1 MGLDLCCEKKIAKN
15 SYKSLDPSNEP
26 DISAQ
31 KYVSEKDDFY
41 EEVEK
46 TNNVLTY
53 VRLIDYMNLLENFTL
68 ETATVTFGGEL
79 KTQFSR
85 KDAFLSQEMN
95 VDEFQSFIENKLYQ
109 INEIKDLKGNNET
122 MMTNFK
128 QIARNIF
135 EGLQLKLRQTYNN
148 NNDPYIMTKKILI
161 PLGVIFCVSNIIGKV
176 KLIFDLFKNE
186 ANKFTKSEELNLYL
200 ITSFIT
206 CSYCLVNAKYQFD
219 RKNTDD
225 LKDRL
230 NVSELKDS
238 KNLVKVFNEKF
249 FDKEELSWEEFKEK
263 FNMKDG
269 GFQWLLSA
277 KGIRKLLEE
286 NNV

>member
-15 SYKSLDPSNEP
+15 SYKSLAPSNEP

-31 KYVSEKDDFY
+31 KYVSEKDDYY
-41 EEVEK
+41 EVVEK

-53 VRLIDYMNLLENFTL
+53 IQLIDYMNLLENFTL
-68 ETATVTFGGEL
+68 ETATVPFAGEL

-85 KDAFLSQEMN
+85 KDAFLSQEISK
-95 VDEFQSFIENKLYQ
+95 DEFQSFIENKLYQ

-135 EGLQLKLRQTYNN
+135 EGLQLKLGQTYNN

-206 CSYCLVNAKYQFD
+206 CSYCLVNAKYKFD

-263 FNMKDG
+263 FKKDG

>member
-15 SYKSLDPSNEP
+15 SYKSLAPSNET
-26 DISAQ
+26 DISEQ
-31 KYVSEKDDFY
+31 KYVSEKDDYY
-41 EEVEK
+41 EVVEK

-53 VRLIDYMNLLENFTL
+53 IQLIDYMNLLENFTL
-68 ETATVTFGGEL
+68 ETATVQFAGKL

-85 KDAFLSQEMN
+85 KDAFLSQEIN
-95 VDEFQSFIENKLYQ
+95 IDEFQSFIENKLYQ

-135 EGLQLKLRQTYNN
+135 EGLQLKLGQTYNN
-148 NNDPYIMTKKILI
+148 NNERYIMTKKILI
-161 PLGVIFCVSNIIGKV
+161 PLGVIFCVSKVIGKV

-219 RKNTDD
+219 RKKTDD

-263 FNMKDG
+263 FKKDG

>member
-15 SYKSLDPSNEP
+15 SYKSLAPSNEP

-31 KYVSEKDDFY
+31 KYVSEKDDYY
-41 EEVEK
+41 EVVEK

-53 VRLIDYMNLLENFTL
+53 IHLIDYMNLLENFTL
-68 ETATVTFGGEL
+68 ETATVPFAGEL

-135 EGLQLKLRQTYNN
+135 KGLQLKLGQTYNN

-161 PLGVIFCVSNIIGKV
+161 PLGVIFCVSNVIGKV

-263 FNMKDG
+263 FKKDG

>member
-15 SYKSLDPSNEP
+15 SYKSLAPSNEP

-31 KYVSEKDDFY
+31 KYVSEKDDYY
-41 EEVEK
+41 EVVEK

-53 VRLIDYMNLLENFTL
+53 IHLIDYMNLLENFTL
-68 ETATVTFGGEL
+68 ETATVPFAGEL

-95 VDEFQSFIENKLYQ
+95 VEEFQSFIENKLYQ

-135 EGLQLKLRQTYNN
+135 KGLQLKLGQTYNN

-161 PLGVIFCVSNIIGKV
+161 PLGVIFCVSNVIGKV

-263 FNMKDG
+263 FKKDG

>member
-15 SYKSLDPSNEP
+15 SYKSLAPSNEP

-31 KYVSEKDDFY
+31 KYVSEKDDYY
-41 EEVEK
+41 EVVEK

-53 VRLIDYMNLLENFTL
+53 IQLIDYMNLLENFTL
-68 ETATVTFGGEL
+68 ETATVPFAGEL

-85 KDAFLSQEMN
+85 KDAFLSQEISK
-95 VDEFQSFIENKLYQ
+95 DEFQSFIENKLYQ

-135 EGLQLKLRQTYNN
+135 EGLQLKLGQTYNN

-263 FNMKDG
+263 FKKDG

>member
-15 SYKSLDPSNEP
+15 SYKSLAPSNEP

-31 KYVSEKDDFY
+31 KYVSEKDDYY
-41 EEVEK
+41 EVVEK

-53 VRLIDYMNLLENFTL
+53 IHLIDYMNLLENFTL
-68 ETATVTFGGEL
+68 ETATVPFAGEL

-85 KDAFLSQEMN
+85 KDAFLSQEISK
-95 VDEFQSFIENKLYQ
+95 DEFQSFIENKLYQ

-135 EGLQLKLRQTYNN
+135 EGLQLKLGQTYNN

-263 FNMKDG
+263 FKKDG

>member
-1 MGLDLCCEKKIAKN
+1 MGLNLCCEKKIVKN
-15 SYKSLDPSNEP
+15 SFQSLAPSNEP
-26 DISAQ
+26 EISQQ
-31 KYVSEKDDFY
+31 KYKSQNDDFY

-46 TNNVLTY
+46 NNNVLTY
-53 VRLIDYMNLLENFTL
+53 IQLIDYMNLLENFTL
-68 ETATVTFGGEL
+68 ETATVPFSREL

-148 NNDPYIMTKKILI
+148 NNDPYIMTKKVLI
-161 PLGVIFCVSNIIGKV
+161 PLGVIFCISNVIGKV

-206 CSYCLVNAKYQFD
+206 CSYCMVNAKYQFD
-219 RKNTDD
+219 KKNTDD
-225 LKDRL
+225 LNARL
-230 NVSELKDS
+230 KVSELKDS

-263 FNMKDG
+263 FKKDG

-286 NNV
+286 NDV

>member
-15 SYKSLDPSNEP
+15 SYKSLAPSNEP

-31 KYVSEKDDFY
+31 KYVSEKDDYY
-41 EEVEK
+41 EVVEK

-53 VRLIDYMNLLENFTL
+53 IHLIDYMNLLENFTL
-68 ETATVTFGGEL
+68 ETATVQFAGKL

-85 KDAFLSQEMN
+85 KDAFLSQEIN
-95 VDEFQSFIENKLYQ
+95 IDEFQSFIENKLYQ

-135 EGLQLKLRQTYNN
+135 EGLQLKLGQTYNN
-148 NNDPYIMTKKILI
+148 NNERYIMTKKILI
-161 PLGVIFCVSNIIGKV
+161 PLGVIFCVSKVIGKV

-219 RKNTDD
+219 RKKTDD

-263 FNMKDG
+263 FKKDG

>member
-1 MGLDLCCEKKIAKN
+1 MGLDICCEKKQVKN
-15 SYKSLDPSNEP
+15 SFQSLAPSNEP
-26 DISAQ
+26 NISLQ
-31 KYVSEKDDFY
+31 KYTSPNDSSY
-41 EEVEK
+41 EDIETK
-46 TNNVLTY
+46 YNVLTY
-53 VRLIDYMNLLENFTL
+53 IKLIDYMNLLENFTL
-68 ETATVTFGGEL
+68 ETATVQFAGEL

-85 KDAFLSQEMN
+85 KDAFLSQEIN
-95 VDEFQSFIENKLYQ
+95 VDEFQSFIENKLYK
-109 INEIKDLKGNNET
+109 INEIKDLRGNNEE
-122 MMTNFK
+122 MMNIFK
-128 QIARNIF
+128 QIAKNIF
-135 EGLQLKLRQTYNN
+135 EGLQLKLRQNFKDDSFN
-148 NNDPYIMTKKILI
+148 MTKKNLI
-161 PLGVIFCVSNIIGKV
+161 PLGVIFCASNVIGKV

-206 CSYCLVNAKYQFD
+206 CSYCLVNAKYKFD

-263 FNMKDG
+263 FKKDG

>member
-15 SYKSLDPSNEP
+15 SYKSLAPSNEP

-31 KYVSEKDDFY
+31 KYVSEKDDYY
-41 EEVEK
+41 EVVEK

-53 VRLIDYMNLLENFTL
+53 IHLIDYMNLLENFTL
-68 ETATVTFGGEL
+68 ETATVPFEGKL

-135 EGLQLKLRQTYNN
+135 KGLQLKLGQTYNN

-161 PLGVIFCVSNIIGKV
+161 PLGVIFCVSNVIGKV

-206 CSYCLVNAKYQFD
+206 CSYCLVNAKYKFD

-263 FNMKDG
+263 FKKDG

>member
-15 SYKSLDPSNEP
+15 SYKSLAPSNEP

-31 KYVSEKDDFY
+31 KYVSEKDDYY
-41 EEVEK
+41 EVVEK

-53 VRLIDYMNLLENFTL
+53 IQLIDYMNLLENFTL
-68 ETATVTFGGEL
+68 ETATVPFAGEL

-95 VDEFQSFIENKLYQ
+95 VEEFQSFIENKLYQ

-135 EGLQLKLRQTYNN
+135 EGLQLKLGQTYNN

-263 FNMKDG
+263 FKKDG

>member
-15 SYKSLDPSNEP
+15 SYKSLAPSNEP

-31 KYVSEKDDFY
+31 KYVSEKDDYY
-41 EEVEK
+41 EVVEK

-53 VRLIDYMNLLENFTL
+53 IQLIDYMNLLENFTL
-68 ETATVTFGGEL
+68 ETATVPFAGEL

-85 KDAFLSQEMN
+85 KDAFLSQEISK
-95 VDEFQSFIENKLYQ
+95 DEFQSFIENKLYQ

-135 EGLQLKLRQTYNN
+135 EGLQLKLGQTYNN

-219 RKNTDD
+219 RKNIDD

-263 FNMKDG
+263 FKKDG

>member
-15 SYKSLDPSNEP
+15 SYKSLAPSNEP

-31 KYVSEKDDFY
+31 KYVSEKDDYY
-41 EEVEK
+41 EVVEK

-53 VRLIDYMNLLENFTL
+53 IQLIDYMNLLENFTL
-68 ETATVTFGGEL
+68 ETATVPFAGEL

-95 VDEFQSFIENKLYQ
+95 VEEFQSFIENKLYQ

-135 EGLQLKLRQTYNN
+135 KGLQLKLGQTYNN

-161 PLGVIFCVSNIIGKV
+161 PLGVIFCVSNVIGKV

-206 CSYCLVNAKYQFD
+206 CSYCLVNAKYKFD

-263 FNMKDG
+263 FKKDG

>member
-15 SYKSLDPSNEP
+15 SYKSLAPSNET
-26 DISAQ
+26 DISEQ
-31 KYVSEKDDFY
+31 KYVSEKDDYY
-41 EEVEK
+41 EVVEK

-53 VRLIDYMNLLENFTL
+53 IQLIDYMNLLENFTL
-68 ETATVTFGGEL
+68 ETATVPFAGEL

-85 KDAFLSQEMN
+85 KDAFLSQEISK
-95 VDEFQSFIENKLYQ
+95 DEFQSFIENKLYQ

-135 EGLQLKLRQTYNN
+135 EGLQLKLGQTYNN

-161 PLGVIFCVSNIIGKV
+161 PLGVFFCVSNIIGKV

-206 CSYCLVNAKYQFD
+206 CSYCLVNAKYKFD

-263 FNMKDG
+263 FKKDG

>member
-15 SYKSLDPSNEP
+15 SYKSLDPPNEP

-68 ETATVTFGGEL
+68 ETATVTFAGKF

-148 NNDPYIMTKKILI
+148 NNNDPYIMTKKILI
-161 PLGVIFCVSNIIGKV
+161 PLGVIFCISNIIGKV

-186 ANKFTKSEELNLYL
+186 TNKFTKSEELNLYL
-200 ITSFIT
+200 ITSFLT
-206 CSYCLVNAKYQFD
+206 CSYCMVNAKYKFD
-219 RKNTDD
+219 GKNTDD

-230 NVSELKDS
+230 KVSELKDS

-263 FNMKDG
+263 FKKDG

>member
-15 SYKSLDPSNEP
+15 SYKSLAPSNEP

-31 KYVSEKDDFY
+31 KYVSEKDDYY
-41 EEVEK
+41 EVVEK

-53 VRLIDYMNLLENFTL
+53 IHLIDYMNLLENFTL
-68 ETATVTFGGEL
+68 ETATVPFAGEL

-85 KDAFLSQEMN
+85 KDAFLSQEISK
-95 VDEFQSFIENKLYQ
+95 DEFQSFIENKLYQ

-135 EGLQLKLRQTYNN
+135 EGLQLKLGQTYNN

-219 RKNTDD
+219 RKKTDD

-263 FNMKDG
+263 FKKDG

>member
-15 SYKSLDPSNEP
+15 SYKSLAPSNEP
-26 DISAQ
+26 DISEQ
-31 KYVSEKDDFY
+31 KYVSEKDDYY
-41 EEVEK
+41 EVVEK

-53 VRLIDYMNLLENFTL
+53 IHLIDYMNLLENFTL
-68 ETATVTFGGEL
+68 ETATVPFAGEL

-85 KDAFLSQEMN
+85 KDEFLSQEMN
-95 VDEFQSFIENKLYQ
+95 VEEFQSFIENKLYQ

-135 EGLQLKLRQTYNN
+135 KGLQLKLGQTYNN

-161 PLGVIFCVSNIIGKV
+161 PLGVIFCVSNVIGKV

-263 FNMKDG
+263 FKKDG

>member
-1 MGLDLCCEKKIAKN
+1 M
-15 SYKSLDPSNEP
+15 
-26 DISAQ
+26 
-31 KYVSEKDDFY
+31 SEKDDFY

-85 KDAFLSQEMN
+85 KDAFLSQEIN
-95 VDEFQSFIENKLYQ
+95 IDEFQSFIENKLYQ

-219 RKNTDD
+219 GKNTDG

-230 NVSELKDS
+230 KVSELKDS
-238 KNLVKVFNEKF
+238 QNLVKVFNEKF

-263 FNMKDG
+263 FKKDG

>member
-31 KYVSEKDDFY
+31 KYVSEKDDYY
-41 EEVEK
+41 EVVEK

-53 VRLIDYMNLLENFTL
+53 IQLIDYMNLLENFTL
-68 ETATVTFGGEL
+68 ETATVPFAGEL

-85 KDAFLSQEMN
+85 KDAFLSQEIN
-95 VDEFQSFIENKLYQ
+95 IDEFQSFIENKLYQ

-122 MMTNFK
+122 MMINFK

-135 EGLQLKLRQTYNN
+135 NGLQLKLGQNY
-148 NNDPYIMTKKILI
+148 NNDPYNMTKKVLI
-161 PLGVIFCVSNIIGKV
+161 PLGVIFCVSNVIGKV

-206 CSYCLVNAKYQFD
+206 CSYCLVNAKFKLDQKNNED
-219 RKNTDD
+219 LRKR
-225 LKDRL
+225 LK
-230 NVSELKDS
+230 VSELKDS
-238 KNLVKVFNEKF
+238 QHLVEVFNEKF

-263 FNMKDG
+263 FNKKDG

-277 KGIRKLLEE
+277 KGIRKLIEE
-286 NNV
+286 NDV

>member
-15 SYKSLDPSNEP
+15 SYKSLAPSNEP
-26 DISAQ
+26 DISEQ
-31 KYVSEKDDFY
+31 KYVSEKDDYY
-41 EEVEK
+41 EVVEK

-53 VRLIDYMNLLENFTL
+53 IQLIDYMNLLENFTL
-68 ETATVTFGGEL
+68 ETATVQFAGKL

-85 KDAFLSQEMN
+85 KDAFLSQEIN
-95 VDEFQSFIENKLYQ
+95 IDEFQSFIENKLYQ

-135 EGLQLKLRQTYNN
+135 EGLQLKLGQTYNN
-148 NNDPYIMTKKILI
+148 NNERYIMTKKILI
-161 PLGVIFCVSNIIGKV
+161 PLGVIFCVSKVIGKV

-219 RKNTDD
+219 RKKTDD

-263 FNMKDG
+263 FKKDG